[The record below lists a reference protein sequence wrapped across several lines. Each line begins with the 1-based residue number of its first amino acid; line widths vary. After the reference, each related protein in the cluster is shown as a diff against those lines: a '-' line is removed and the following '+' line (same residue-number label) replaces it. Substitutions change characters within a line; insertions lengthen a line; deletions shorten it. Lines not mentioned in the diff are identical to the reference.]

1 MNPAQARKLIAE
13 RRAQVAHHDELYYR
27 QAKPEISD
35 FEYDLLKR
43 ELSELEARFPAEAAA
58 LAGAS
63 PTARVGDDRAEGFAR
78 VKHRQAMTTLDNT
91 YDEAELREFHA
102 RLAKLFGREDLAYSV
117 EPKIDGASISLTYE
131 HGRLVRAVTR
141 GDGEEGD
148 DVTANVRTIAN
159 LPHELRPPADLTQ
172 APVPDLVE
180 IRGEIFL
187 RYEEFARINQEQ
199 AEAGL
204 EPYANPRNLAAGTL
218 KLLDAA
224 VVRARRLEIVL
235 YGLGACA
242 PEDLVDS
249 QAAWHGALAQWGLP
263 TLEHRRSVRGIEAVV
278 AAIHELDARR
288 GQLPY
293 ATDGAV
299 VKLEDFALQR
309 RAGYRGEGQSARKLS
324 PRWACAYK
332 FAPERAETRLRDIT
346 IQVGRTGVLT
356 PVAELEPVQLAGTTV
371 SRATL
376 HNRDE
381 IARKDIRIGDFVTVE
396 KAGEIIPAVIGVTLA
411 RRAPECVPYVFPDRC
426 PVCSTPAVQIDGE
439 VAVRCPN
446 PDCPA
451 QLTGRLDYVAGR
463 TVLDL
468 ENLGGAVAER
478 LVATGAVKGFFDL
491 FRLDPTQLG
500 RLVLDEKRRVLKTG
514 ELGKQRELGIKNAE
528 KICHAIRRSKTL
540 PLSRWIAAMQ
550 ITGVGNTT
558 AQDLA
563 RLSRD
568 VEGFF
573 LAKAARETVRLD
585 DLLKEIQRTNPRS
598 SANRTLS
605 DSEREQLRQ
614 LNEAKKGEA
623 DELGEQMI
631 ASGFAIRAERPL
643 SEVEV
648 IGVSPEATKLEALRQ
663 RLKMID
669 QMEVE
674 GQPTGG
680 DIVRDSADAERELTR
695 QVEELARDMIQRGLA
710 RIAYKPAREALTV
723 LGPSVGRA
731 VMNWV
736 SSPLGCQFR
745 KQLAE
750 LSIHPVVET
759 RDRVSGALAG
769 MTVVVTGSIE
779 GMSRADVQER
789 IRRCGGTATT
799 DVSKATSLLVV
810 GENPGSKVAKAQNF
824 GVKIISAAEFL
835 QMTSTVGDSI
845 GSTLEHQGE
854 LL

>member
-43 ELSELEARFPAEAAA
+43 ELAELEARFPAEAAA

-102 RLAKLFGREDLAYSV
+102 RLAKLFGRDDLAYSV

-131 HGRLVRAVTR
+131 LGRLVRAVTR

-172 APVPDLVE
+172 SPVPDLVE

-204 EPYANPRNLAAGTL
+204 EPYTNPRNLAAGTL

-242 PEDLVDS
+242 PEELVDS

-263 TLEHRRSVRGIEAVV
+263 TLEHRRSVRGIEEVV
-278 AAIHELDARR
+278 AAIRELDARR

-468 ENLGGAVAER
+468 EGLGGVVADA
-478 LVATGAVKGFFDL
+478 LVRSGAVREVFDL
-491 FRLDPTQLG
+491 FGLDAAKLG
-500 RLVLDEKRRVLKTG
+500 ELNLGTAEAPRVLGVKNATKIVEAIARARTLPLDRWLLALQIRDVGGATAQDIAAVHGTLERVAASEVLPKLARLADVAEEMTRISPRSRLNPPKDETDRAARTARHSELAREEAELEEFRARTAGADRIGAEVARHTVAFFAG
-514 ELGKQRELGIKNAE
+514 ERGRRALARLAELGIAPTAARLATAPVLGVFTGKTFVLTG
-528 KICHAIRRSKTL
+528 TL
-540 PLSRWIAAMQ
+540 PALTREEATAMIEAAGGR
-550 ITGVGNTT
+550 TSGSVSKKTSYV
-558 AQDLA
+558 LA
-563 RLSRD
+563 GEEAGSKLD
-568 VEGFF
+568 
-573 LAKAARETVRLD
+573 KA
-585 DLLKEIQRTNPRS
+585 
-598 SANRTLS
+598 
-605 DSEREQLRQ
+605 RQ
-614 LNEAKKGEA
+614 LGVPVI
-623 DELGEQMI
+623 DE
-631 ASGFAIRAERPL
+631 
-643 SEVEV
+643 
-648 IGVSPEATKLEALRQ
+648 
-663 RLKMID
+663 
-669 QMEVE
+669 
-674 GQPTGG
+674 
-680 DIVRDSADAERELTR
+680 
-695 QVEELARDMIQRGLA
+695 
-710 RIAYKPAREALTV
+710 
-723 LGPSVGRA
+723 
-731 VMNWV
+731 
-736 SSPLGCQFR
+736 
-745 KQLAE
+745 
-750 LSIHPVVET
+750 
-759 RDRVSGALAG
+759 
-769 MTVVVTGSIE
+769 
-779 GMSRADVQER
+779 
-789 IRRCGGTATT
+789 
-799 DVSKATSLLVV
+799 
-810 GENPGSKVAKAQNF
+810 
-824 GVKIISAAEFL
+824 AEFRR
-835 QMTSTVGDSI
+835 
-845 GSTLEHQGE
+845 
-854 LL
+854 LLGT